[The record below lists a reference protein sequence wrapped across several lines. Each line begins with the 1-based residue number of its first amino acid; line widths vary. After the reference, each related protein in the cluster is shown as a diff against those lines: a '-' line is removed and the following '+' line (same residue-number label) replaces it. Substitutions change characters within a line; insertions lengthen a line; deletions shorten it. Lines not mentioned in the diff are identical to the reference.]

1 MSSSRLLAVVHLVLF
16 VVTVSSVHLVVTT
29 STASIDVTA
38 SPAPH
43 VITGYA
49 YCSSPHHIYS
59 LHQRLHLGFSS
70 VYSRSV
76 NFGSPQAVKT
86 KPFSGDPHRTPL
98 THPLQ
103 GTLHSIKLAV
113 RASSGIDETRSSSD
127 ILDSYSDEIG
137 IRVTSPP
144 PVLYTVAI
152 SPFDCGHSE
161 THSGKCFRP
170 QAGTPSLSLSP
181 SPAVKFCLITK
192 QTLICWPEGITWA
205 WAYTS
210 RMGLRFNHNAL
221 CEVGLGLSFISS
233 TAKAVRSSLA
243 LLQQPFCTSLQ
254 HGKFMI
260 FRQFST
266 VIKTH
271 WLGSSKSISTY
282 VCSFEREI

>member
-1 MSSSRLLAVVHLVLF
+1 MSSSCLLAVVHLVLF

-29 STASIDVTA
+29 STVPIDVTA

-49 YCSSPHHIYS
+49 CCSSPHHIYS

-86 KPFSGDPHRTPL
+86 KPFAGDPHQTPL

-103 GTLHSIKLAV
+103 GTLHSIKLAA

-127 ILDSYSDEIG
+127 ILESSSTYFARLFDFSDEFRALPPPSRVALCSAVDSYSDEIG

-170 QAGTPSLSLSP
+170 QAGTPSPSLSP
-181 SPAVKFCLITK
+181 AIHLCLVTK
-192 QTLICWPEGITWA
+192 QTLICWSESITWA

-233 TAKAVRSSLA
+233 GAKAVRSNLV
-243 LLQQPFCTSLQ
+243 LLQQPFRTSL
-254 HGKFMI
+254 
-260 FRQFST
+260 
-266 VIKTH
+266 
-271 WLGSSKSISTY
+271 
-282 VCSFEREI
+282 

>member
-1 MSSSRLLAVVHLVLF
+1 MPALTRSMTNPPRFIFRRRRPSSPASPFVSLSLSPHSPLSSFLSASCHRLAVVHLVLF

-86 KPFSGDPHRTPL
+86 KPFAGDPHRTPL

-127 ILDSYSDEIG
+127 ILDSSSTYFARLFDFSDE
-137 IRVTSPP
+137 
-144 PVLYTVAI
+144 
-152 SPFDCGHSE
+152 F
-161 THSGKCFRP
+161 
-170 QAGTPSLSLSP
+170 
-181 SPAVKFCLITK
+181 
-192 QTLICWPEGITWA
+192 
-205 WAYTS
+205 
-210 RMGLRFNHNAL
+210 
-221 CEVGLGLSFISS
+221 
-233 TAKAVRSSLA
+233 
-243 LLQQPFCTSLQ
+243 
-254 HGKFMI
+254 
-260 FRQFST
+260 
-266 VIKTH
+266 
-271 WLGSSKSISTY
+271 
-282 VCSFEREI
+282 

>member
-29 STASIDVTA
+29 STASIDVMA

-49 YCSSPHHIYS
+49 YCSLPHHIYS
-59 LHQRLHLGFSS
+59 LHQRLHLGFLS

-86 KPFSGDPHRTPL
+86 KPFAGDPHRTPL

-144 PVLYTVAI
+144 LVLYTVAI

-170 QAGTPSLSLSP
+170 QA
-181 SPAVKFCLITK
+181 
-192 QTLICWPEGITWA
+192 GITWA

-221 CEVGLGLSFISS
+221 CEVGLGLSFISF
-233 TAKAVRSSLA
+233 TAKATVFNCYQNPLVGFFKVDFDVCAFLQTRALGLQVKLLFGFLLSLA
-243 LLQQPFCTSLQ
+243 ISFIRLVSV
-254 HGKFMI
+254 I
-260 FRQFST
+260 FIYQITVEYSSNCNQFGPSD
-266 VIKTH
+266 
-271 WLGSSKSISTY
+271 S
-282 VCSFEREI
+282 

>member
-29 STASIDVTA
+29 STASIDVMA

-49 YCSSPHHIYS
+49 YCSLPHHIYS
-59 LHQRLHLGFSS
+59 LHQRLHLGFLS

-86 KPFSGDPHRTPL
+86 KPFAGDPHRTPL

-113 RASSGIDETRSSSD
+113 RASTI
-127 ILDSYSDEIG
+127 DSYSDEIG

-144 PVLYTVAI
+144 LVLYTVAI

-170 QAGTPSLSLSP
+170 QA
-181 SPAVKFCLITK
+181 AI
-192 QTLICWPEGITWA
+192 
-205 WAYTS
+205 
-210 RMGLRFNHNAL
+210 
-221 CEVGLGLSFISS
+221 SFIRLVSVIFIYQITVEYSS
-233 TAKAVRSSLA
+233 N
-243 LLQQPFCTSLQ
+243 CN
-254 HGKFMI
+254 
-260 FRQFST
+260 QFGPSD
-266 VIKTH
+266 
-271 WLGSSKSISTY
+271 S
-282 VCSFEREI
+282 